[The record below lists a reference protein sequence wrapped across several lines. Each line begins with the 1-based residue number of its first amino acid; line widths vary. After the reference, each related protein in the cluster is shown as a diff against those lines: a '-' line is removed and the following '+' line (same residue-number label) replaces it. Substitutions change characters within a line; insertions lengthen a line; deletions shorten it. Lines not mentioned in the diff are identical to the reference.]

1 LRAIGGVSRKPP
13 RAIGY
18 DRRIESQSDFELISI
33 RRHRFILTAAAAVS
47 LAGLASWSQI
57 DAGRDRRA
65 GAVEVVAVYP
75 HDRNAFTQGLVVHDG
90 KLLEGTGQYG
100 ASSLRRVD
108 IASGRV
114 ERLLPLGA
122 AYFGEGIT
130 VLGDRIYQLTWQNRL
145 GFIYDVESFDPRGT
159 FRFDGEGWGL
169 TNDGEHLIL
178 SDGTASLRFIDPET
192 FNVVRTITAREN
204 GQPLTRLNEL
214 EYVGG
219 EIWAN
224 IWYDDRIA
232 RLSPA
237 DGTLLGWIDLAAL
250 YPPSQRGS
258 NDVLNGIAYEAQT
271 RRLFVTGKN
280 WPQLFEIKVPGL

>member
-1 LRAIGGVSRKPP
+1 MIGGSFERVGHALTVIRKH
-13 RAIGY
+13 RVL
-18 DRRIESQSDFELISI
+18 LI
-33 RRHRFILTAAAAVS
+33 AAAAAS
-47 LAGLASWSQI
+47 FAGLATWSQI

-65 GAVEVVAVYP
+65 GPVEVVAAYP
-75 HDRNAFTQGLVVHDG
+75 HDPNAFTQGLVVHEG

-108 IASGRV
+108 IATGRV
-114 ERLLPLGA
+114 ERLVPLRA

-145 GFIYDVESFDPRGT
+145 GFIYDVDSFDLLGT

-169 TNDGEHLIL
+169 TNDGDYLIL
-178 SDGTASLRFIDPET
+178 SDGTASIRFIDPAT
-192 FNVVRTITAREN
+192 FSVARTITAREN
-204 GQPLTRLNEL
+204 GRPLTRLNEL
-214 EYVGG
+214 EYVDG

-237 DGTLLGWIDLAAL
+237 DGALLGWIDLAAL
-250 YPPSQRGS
+250 YPRSQRGS
-258 NDVLNGIAYEAQT
+258 DDVLNGIAYDPQT